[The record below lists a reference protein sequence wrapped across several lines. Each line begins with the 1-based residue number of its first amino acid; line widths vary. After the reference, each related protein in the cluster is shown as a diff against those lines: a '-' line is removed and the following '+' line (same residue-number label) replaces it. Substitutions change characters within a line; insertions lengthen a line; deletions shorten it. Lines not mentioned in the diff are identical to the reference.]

1 MSDWIQAAR
10 PATLWAGVAPV
21 LVASALAAYES
32 AFRWDA
38 FVAALIG
45 SVLIQVGVNYAN
57 DLADAARGADTA
69 DRIGPRRAVATGTI
83 SARTMRNAMIAV
95 FVAAGGVGVYLIA
108 IAGWPVAVIGVVSIV
123 AALGYTNG
131 PVPYGYRGLGEV
143 FVFVFFGLVATVG
156 TRFVHDR
163 TVTAS
168 SWWLAIV
175 MGFLV
180 TAILVANNIR
190 DIDTDAAT
198 GKKTLA
204 VVMGRR
210 RTRAFFVGLIVAA
223 YVALIAG
230 LIGPLPAWAGLG
242 LATIPLAVAPTRTV
256 LTRTDGPGLI
266 TALAGTARLQLAVA
280 ATVSLGL
287 LLA

>member
-198 GKKTLA
+198 GKRTLA
-204 VVMGRR
+204 VVLGRR

>member
-38 FVAALIG
+38 FVAALAG

-198 GKKTLA
+198 GKRTLA